1 MKGLCLTGSQISLKV
16 QVFPSTSDSPIQP
29 WSTSHVS
36 VTLSFKINQNIRIL
50 EQWIMYSMLS
60 GRGLKLVVYDKFK

>member
-1 MKGLCLTGSQISLKV
+1 MKGLCLTGPQISLKV

-50 EQWIMYSMLS
+50 EAVNNVLYAKWQ
-60 GRGLKLVVYDKFK
+60 GP